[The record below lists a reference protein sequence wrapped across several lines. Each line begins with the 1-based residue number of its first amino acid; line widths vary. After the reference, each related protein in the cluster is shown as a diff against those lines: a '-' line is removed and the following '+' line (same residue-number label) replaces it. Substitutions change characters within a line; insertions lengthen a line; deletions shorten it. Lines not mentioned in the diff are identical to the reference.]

1 MQLFHSFQ
9 EVTNCQGA
17 VVALGTFDG
26 VHLGHQKVMRTAI
39 EKAAEVGGKS
49 VVVTFAAHPL
59 SVLCPEK
66 EPIRLATVEQK
77 IQYVAEVGIDALV
90 LLPMTRHLLDETPQE
105 FCRQLLEYLRPAA
118 IVVGENFT
126 YGAKAAGNTQTLREF
141 MASYGIPVMVLSLL
155 ERPGRATPISSTVIR
170 RLVTMGHMETAEALL
185 GHPFALQ
192 GTVVQGD
199 HRGRMIG
206 FPTANMLI
214 PPQMAVPPDGV
225 YITEVE
231 WQGKRMPA
239 MTNIGAN
246 PTFAHQYRRIE
257 THILQWSGDIYD
269 REISVRFKKR
279 LRPEIRFSS
288 KEELM
293 KQMEEDK
300 RKTLIYFSC
309 KDN

>member
-1 MQLFHSFQ
+1 MQLFQSFQ

-39 EKAAEVGGKS
+39 DKAAETGGKS

-77 IQYVAEVGIDALV
+77 IQYIAGVGIDALV
-90 LLPMTRHLLDETPQE
+90 LLPMTRHLLDETPEE
-105 FCRQLLEYLRPAA
+105 FCRQLLEYLCPAA

-141 MASYGIPVMVLSLL
+141 MAGHHIPVMALTLL
-155 ERPGRATPISSTVIR
+155 ERPGRSTPISSTVIR

-192 GTVVQGD
+192 GKVVQGD
-199 HRGRMIG
+199 RRGRVIG

-231 WQGKRMPA
+231 WQGQLLPA

-257 THILQWSGDIYD
+257 THILQWSGDMYD
-269 REISVRFKKR
+269 EDIVVRFRKR
-279 LRPEIRFSS
+279 LRPEIRFDS
-288 KEELM
+288 KEELIE
-293 KQMEEDK
+293 QMEEDK
-300 RKTLIYFSC
+300 RKTLIYFSSN
-309 KDN
+309 DN

>member
-141 MASYGIPVMVLSLL
+141 MASYDIPVMVLSLL

-185 GHPFALQ
+185 GHPFTLQ

-231 WQGKRMPA
+231 WQGQRLPA

-246 PTFAHQYRRIE
+246 PTFDHQYRRIE